1 VTASGRQGHY
11 DVVVVGGGVAGVAA
25 AAAAARSGLRTALL
39 ELRPFVGGNATTGLC
54 VHAYKSRLGKQHVFG
69 LAQECIDRLMKV
81 GGAVGHVPFGGFV
94 HSVTP
99 VDGELFRI
107 MATELLAEAGVEIFY
122 GVNVVGVEKDGARV
136 TALQVAM
143 KGGVRPLRASTL
155 VDASGDADVAAFA
168 GAPFRKGKEISGK
181 MQPVSM
187 LLHFHGVETERVAEA
202 IAVSPPAM
210 ATRPD
215 HPRPFPAY
223 FNGSFSRWN
232 RIVREQGIF
241 PNEDRH
247 VFFNTV
253 WPNQLNVNTSAVTE
267 VDGTD
272 TLALSRATVQLT
284 RQCARIGE
292 FLKKNV
298 PGFENSYYTPAAI
311 PGVRETRTIEGLYQI
326 TDDDVH
332 AGRKFA
338 DTVGQ
343 ICFPVDIHDPK
354 TGQAT
359 FHEIGDDGALDIPY
373 RALVPRGL
381 DNVLIA
387 GRCISATSFA
397 HGATRIMA
405 PCLVSGEA
413 AGVAAAQLTA
423 RGGTAA
429 GLDVALL
436 QKTLLERGVHL
447 GEGRALSLGAAR

>member
-1 VTASGRQGHY
+1 MNLDY

-25 AAAAARSGLRTALL
+25 AVAAARRGVRAALL

-54 VHAYKSRLGKQHVFG
+54 IHAYKSRLGRQHVFG
-69 LAQECIDRLMKV
+69 IAQECIDRLDRM

-99 VDGELFRI
+99 VDGDRFRI

-122 GVNVVGVEKDGARV
+122 GVSVVGVEKEGGRV
-136 TALQVAM
+136 TSLQVAM
-143 KGGVRPLRASTL
+143 KGGVRPMRATAI

-168 GAPFRKGKEISGK
+168 GARFRKGKEGTGK

-187 LLHFHGVETERVAEA
+187 LLHFHGVDTQRVADA

-210 ATRPD
+210 ATRRD
-215 HPRPFPAY
+215 HPRPFPVY
-223 FNGSFSRWN
+223 FNGAFSRWN
-232 RIVREQGIF
+232 RDVREQGIF
-241 PNEDRH
+241 PNEDRN

-253 WPNQLNVNTSAVTE
+253 WPDQLNVNTSAVTE

-292 FLKKNV
+292 FLKEHV
-298 PGFENSYYTPAAI
+298 PGFEHGYYTPAVL

-326 TDDDVH
+326 ADDDVH
-332 AGRKFA
+332 AGRKFD

-343 ICFPVDIHDPK
+343 ICFPVDIHDPR

-373 RALVPRGL
+373 RALVPMGL
-381 DNVLIA
+381 DNVIVG

-397 HGATRIMA
+397 HGATRNMA

-413 AGVAAAQLTA
+413 AGAAAAQLATK
-423 RGGTAA
+423 GGTAA
-429 GLDVALL
+429 ALDVELL
-436 QKTLLERGVHL
+436 QRTLRERG
-447 GEGRALSLGAAR
+447 AYLGAR

>member
-1 VTASGRQGHY
+1 MARAEAEY
-11 DVVVVGGGVAGVAA
+11 DVVVVGGGVAGLAA
-25 AAAAARSGLRTALL
+25 ATAAARSGARTALL

-54 VHAYKSRLGKQHVFG
+54 LHAFKSRLGRQHVFG
-69 LAQECIDRLMKV
+69 IAQECIDRLVRM

-99 VDGELFRI
+99 VDGEFFRI

-122 GVNVVGVEKDGARV
+122 GVNVVGVAKDGGRV

-143 KGGVRPLRASTL
+143 KGGVRPLRAKTV

-168 GAPFRKGKEISGK
+168 GAGFRKGKESTGH

-187 LLHFHGVETERVAEA
+187 LLHFHGVDTARVAET

-253 WPNQLNVNTSAVTE
+253 WPDQLNVNTSAVTE

-272 TLALSRATVQLT
+272 TLSLSRATVQLT
-284 RQCARIGE
+284 RQCARIGQ
-292 FLKKNV
+292 FLKEHV
-298 PGFENSYYTPAAI
+298 PGFEKSYFTPAAI
-311 PGVRETRTIEGLYQI
+311 PGVRETRTIDGLYQV

-332 AGRKFA
+332 AGRKFE

-343 ICFPVDIHDPK
+343 ICFPVDIHDPR

-359 FHEIGDDGALDIPY
+359 FHPIGDDGALDIPY
-373 RALVPRGL
+373 RALVPRNL
-381 DNVLIA
+381 DNLLVA

-397 HGATRIMA
+397 HGATRNMA

-413 AGVAAAQLTA
+413 AGVAAAQLA
-423 RGGTAA
+423 QEGGTAA
-429 GLDVALL
+429 TLDVGQL
-436 QKTLLERGVHL
+436 QQTLARRGAWL
-447 GEGRALSLGAAR
+447 GESRQKR

>member
-1 VTASGRQGHY
+1 
-11 DVVVVGGGVAGVAA
+11 
-25 AAAAARSGLRTALL
+25 
-39 ELRPFVGGNATTGLC
+39 
-54 VHAYKSRLGKQHVFG
+54 
-69 LAQECIDRLMKV
+69 
-81 GGAVGHVPFGGFV
+81 
-94 HSVTP
+94 
-99 VDGELFRI
+99 
-107 MATELLAEAGVEIFY
+107 
-122 GVNVVGVEKDGARV
+122 
-136 TALQVAM
+136 
-143 KGGVRPLRASTL
+143 
-155 VDASGDADVAAFA
+155 
-168 GAPFRKGKEISGK
+168 

-202 IAVSPPAM
+202 IAISPPAM

-253 WPNQLNVNTSAVTE
+253 RPHQLNVNTSAVTE

-397 HGATRIMA
+397 HGATRNMA

-423 RGGTAA
+423 RGGTTA